1 MDKFHKE
8 DIFNISWDM
17 KLYSKRDSDTVNFR
31 KFVKDTFLHRVP
43 PVDTSENILR
53 PKKYIY
59 IYIYYI
65 YIYVYILFFIIIVF
79 SI

>member
-1 MDKFHKE
+1 
-8 DIFNISWDM
+8 M

-59 IYIYYI
+59 ICIYILYIYMYIYYFLLL
-65 YIYVYILFFIIIVF
+65 LFFLYKEYMKHY
-79 SI
+79 